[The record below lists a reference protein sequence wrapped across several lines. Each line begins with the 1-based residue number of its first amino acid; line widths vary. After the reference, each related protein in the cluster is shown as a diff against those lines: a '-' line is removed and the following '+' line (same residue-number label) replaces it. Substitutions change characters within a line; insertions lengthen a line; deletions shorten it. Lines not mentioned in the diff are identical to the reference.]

1 MEKEF
6 TDPAPYYYSG
16 GGQFYSPQLVRS
28 LSEAGQTS
36 SSGPGGGSG
45 GGSGFGGQSAGQSA
59 GNGSGGF
66 SPNFS
71 PSLQQGAEAYGVFV
85 GANAAVQG
93 ITALIAYLTA
103 GEVVLGPPGW
113 IAAAASGL
121 FVLFDDLFGGG
132 GSSPQIPRQ
141 LRHGRH
147 PLYPVMLGVP
157 NGLIPTEA
165 SAGLEICG
173 LNVRGQATNL
183 RRPSVFFPTP
193 PLQKPEG
200 NLVQIG
206 VQEPQVVLMRPGQ
219 QIIVNNPGGSAAF
232 EITCQRDGTLVVEDF
247 NNGAEY
253 RPFGATFTVSV
264 MGVQTTYICRGNQLS
279 YD

>member
-71 PSLQQGAEAYGVFV
+71 PSLQQGAEAYGVYV

-93 ITALIAYLTA
+93 ITALVAYLTA
-103 GEVVLGPPGW
+103 GEVALGPPGW

-132 GSSPQIPRQ
+132 SDNPAPPRQ

-157 NGLIPTEA
+157 DGLIPTMG
-165 SAGLEICG
+165 SAGAPPICG
-173 LNVRGQATNL
+173 DPHVCNKC
-183 RRPSVFFPTP
+183 
-193 PLQKPEG
+193 PLQKDKNVTKDPAAIFNDCIHENLMTGEG
-200 NLVQIG
+200 SVPYTLCYGLTIGCVATGAAPVCLTGGVMCLYGIG
-206 VQEPQVVLMRPGQ
+206 VEAYCTSKALHENPPPLPPVPVPDTKGLPG
-219 QIIVNNPGGSAAF
+219 F
-232 EITCQRDGTLVVEDF
+232 E
-247 NNGAEY
+247 
-253 RPFGATFTVSV
+253 
-264 MGVQTTYICRGNQLS
+264 
-279 YD
+279 